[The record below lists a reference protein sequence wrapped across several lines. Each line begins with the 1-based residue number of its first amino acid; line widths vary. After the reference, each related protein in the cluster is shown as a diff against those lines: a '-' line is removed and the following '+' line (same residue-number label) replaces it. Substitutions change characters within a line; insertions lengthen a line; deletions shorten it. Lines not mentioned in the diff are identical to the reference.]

1 MAHPQHAAARRG
13 RSLASREA
21 LQGFVFVSP
30 WILGFLLFTAG
41 PMLFSLYASF
51 TNYDITSQMAWI
63 GFKNYD
69 TMLNHDPLFWKSLRN
84 TLYFVAI
91 SVPLQTVAGMLL
103 AVILNRRMLGIRLF
117 RTVFY
122 LPSVL
127 SGVGVYV
134 LWMMLLSPS
143 AGLVN
148 LALSWLGIDG
158 PAWLTDPAWTKNAI
172 ILMKLWGAGSMMLLY
187 LASLQG
193 VPNKLYEA
201 AELDGAG
208 RLRKFWHVTLPMIT
222 PVIFFE
228 IVTGFI
234 GGFQIFQEGYV
245 MGYGND
251 PGAPMNSLLFYNLH
265 MFLKAFKVF
274 DMGYAM
280 AMAWFLFLIV
290 LLLTLINLT
299 LSRFWVHY
307 EGGEQ

>member
-1 MAHPQHAAARRG
+1 MARTAASSPG
-13 RSLASREA
+13 SSLKRREA
-21 LQGFVFVSP
+21 WQGYIFASP
-30 WILGFLLFTAG
+30 WIVGFLLFTAG
-41 PMLFSLYASF
+41 PLLFSLYASF
-51 TNYDITSQMAWI
+51 TNYDITSRMDWI
-63 GFKNYD
+63 GVQNYD
-69 TMLNHDPLFWKSLRN
+69 TMFNHDPLFWKSLKN

-91 SVPLQTVAGMLL
+91 SVPLQTAGGLLL
-103 AVILNRRMLGIRLF
+103 AVVLNRKASGIRFF

-122 LPSVL
+122 LPSIL

-148 LALSWLGIDG
+148 LMLGWIGIDG
-158 PAWLTDPAWTKNAI
+158 PAWLTDPDWTKNAV
-172 ILMKLWGAGSMMLLY
+172 ILMKLWGAGGMMLLY
-187 LASLQG
+187 LASLQA
-193 VPNKLYEA
+193 VPRQLYEA

-208 RLRKFWHVTLPMIT
+208 RFRKFRHVTLPMIT

-228 IVTGFI
+228 IVTGMI

-245 MGYGND
+245 MGYNNE

-290 LLLTLINLT
+290 LVLTLINLT
-299 LSRFWVHY
+299 LSRYWVHY
-307 EGGEQ
+307 EGGER

>member
-1 MAHPQHAAARRG
+1 MARTALRYRG
-13 RSLASREA
+13 SALSRREA
-21 LQGFVFVSP
+21 WQGYIFASP
-30 WILGFLLFTAG
+30 WIAGFLLFTAG

-51 TNYDITSQMAWI
+51 TNYDITSRMNWI
-63 GFKNYD
+63 GLRNYE
-69 TMLNHDPLFWKSLRN
+69 TMFSHDPLFWKSLWN
-84 TLYFVAI
+84 TFYYVII
-91 SVPLQTVAGMLL
+91 SVPLQTAGGLLL
-103 AVILNRRMLGIRLF
+103 AVVLNRKVAGIRIF

-122 LPSVL
+122 LPSIL

-148 LALSWLGIDG
+148 LMLGWVGVDG
-158 PAWLTDPAWTKNAI
+158 PAWLTDPAWTKNAV
-172 ILMKLWGAGSMMLLY
+172 ILMKIWGAGGMMLLY
-187 LASLQG
+187 LASLQS
-193 VPNKLYEA
+193 VPKRLYEA

-208 RLRKFWHVTLPMIT
+208 RFRKFWHVTLPMIT

-228 IVTGFI
+228 IVTGMI

-245 MGYGND
+245 MGYNNE

-290 LLLTLINLT
+290 LALTLVNLI
-299 LSRFWVHY
+299 LSRLWVHY
-307 EGGEQ
+307 EGGDQ